1 MKKSLW
7 VIPALVLLCF
17 VVGCQDKAAMAELEK
32 HKAQAALEEQN
43 KALVT
48 RSLDATQK
56 GDVAALREIYS
67 PGYIGH
73 FRGET
78 LTLDGLIENTKQTM
92 AMFSDIAY
100 TYEDVVAKGDKVIV
114 RYIAKGTHT
123 GDFAGMSATGKK
135 VEITG
140 IIIARVENG
149 KIVEDWDNSDT
160 LGIFEQVGFELKPKE
175 EKKK

>member
-1 MKKSLW
+1 MKKYLS
-7 VIPALVLLCF
+7 VIPLFFLLCF
-17 VVGCQDKAAMAELEK
+17 VVSCQDKAATAELEK
-32 HKAQAALEEQN
+32 YKAQASVEEQN
-43 KALVT
+43 KALAM

-73 FRGET
+73 FRGGT
-78 LTLDGLIENTKQTM
+78 LTLDGLVENTKQTM
-92 AMFSDIAY
+92 AMFSDIVFI
-100 TYEDVVAKGDKVIV
+100 YEDVVAKGDKVIV

-123 GDFAGMSATGKK
+123 GEFAGMSATGKK
-135 VEITG
+135 IEITG
-140 IIIARVENG
+140 ISVSRVENG